1 MIKSDFGLLKS
12 KCCLILCIHQQET
25 CNLSR
30 LLLLRH
36 VSFFFFRFATM
47 LSRLS
52 RGVAACGSPAN
63 AIKPRDYRSASRQRN
78 VCRTERLRLFSML
91 LVQHVA
97 SVTPAS

>member
-30 LLLLRH
+30 HLLLRH
-36 VSFFFFRFATM
+36 VSSFFFRFATM

-63 AIKPRDYRSASRQRN
+63 AIKPRDYRSASQRN
-78 VCRTERLRLFSML
+78 VCRTEPLRLFSML

-97 SVTPAS
+97 SVTSAS

>member
-36 VSFFFFRFATM
+36 VSFFSFDLLPCYLGSREGLRRVVARQMPSNRVTTDARVVNETSVVRNGCAFLVCF
-47 LSRLS
+47 LSSTWR
-52 RGVAACGSPAN
+52 V
-63 AIKPRDYRSASRQRN
+63 
-78 VCRTERLRLFSML
+78 
-91 LVQHVA
+91 
-97 SVTPAS
+97 